1 MPENEDIQDKK
12 QDNGEDWGWRKGWR
26 HGRRG
31 GWMPGLLLILIGA
44 FFLLRN
50 FTGYQIENWWALFI
64 LIPALGNFTSAY
76 ERFQTA
82 GTFDRHVRNEL
93 FWGVFFTLLSASF
106 LIAVDFGLIWPA
118 FLILGGLGMLLGA
131 L

>member
-1 MPENEDIQDKK
+1 MPENEDIQDNKH
-12 QDNGEDWGWRKGWR
+12 DNGEGWGWHKGWR